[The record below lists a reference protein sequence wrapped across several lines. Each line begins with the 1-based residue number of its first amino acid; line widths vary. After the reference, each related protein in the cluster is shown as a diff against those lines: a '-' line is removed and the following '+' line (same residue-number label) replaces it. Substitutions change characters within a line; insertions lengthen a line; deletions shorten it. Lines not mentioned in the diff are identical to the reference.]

1 MYDDSKDMYNL
12 LVELLWETNKTKQ
25 AIAAEMG
32 ITLSELQ
39 KRIKYFGLDWI
50 RSSSKKMSRGQQAL
64 TQIMRKIMPG
74 EEIVNEYHIGERLML
89 DVFCPKYKI
98 AAEFH
103 GRQHFEFIPYF
114 HDTYDEYVRSCLR
127 DDRKLQLCEEQGI
140 TLVVFRYCDNLTE
153 DLIYTRIMDELR
165 ETTAPKTAITKK
177 PRASMK
183 HTPQYEQWAMKRK
196 AFERDLR
203 KKIKQDKK
211 DREAKKKA
219 FYEDQDDEWS

>member
-89 DVFCPKYKI
+89 MYSAPSTRLRLNSMADNI
-98 AAEFH
+98 LNSFH
-103 GRQHFEFIPYF
+103 TFTIHTMSMCEAV
-114 HDTYDEYVRSCLR
+114 YVTIVSCNCV
-127 DDRKLQLCEEQGI
+127 K
-140 TLVVFRYCDNLTE
+140 NK
-153 DLIYTRIMDELR
+153 EL
-165 ETTAPKTAITKK
+165 P
-177 PRASMK
+177 
-183 HTPQYEQWAMKRK
+183 W
-196 AFERDLR
+196 
-203 KKIKQDKK
+203 
-211 DREAKKKA
+211 
-219 FYEDQDDEWS
+219 